1 MTPEQ
6 FHSPTPKR
14 PYEIF
19 GFTERESLYWR
30 VTQARFDEI
39 LADKQTVIHDIKP
52 SSNDYGEF
60 LFVTTSRPGINER
73 LAMTFYG
80 LGYHDHRERWI
91 TDEWF
96 WYQTRLDA
104 KTKQEK
110 IKKEEAKKIIEQ
122 RREEIAPYLKDADQT
137 EYGRLFE
144 ILADLTDEDG
154 ALTEMEDL
162 ESLNAW
168 IAQVDRSVPPEEP
181 PKDSPVEPPPTGE
194 NLLDEVSREKLPPL
208 YSGEERGLDAIA
220 QVKFFTPDSGWTWYA
235 SEFDGEDVFFGL
247 VDGLELEL
255 GYFSLQELKDVR
267 GPMGLQIERDLHYE
281 PKKLGELL
289 EWHRQQRDYHN

>member
-1 MTPEQ
+1 MPPEE
-6 FHSPTPKR
+6 FHSPIPKR

-19 GFTERESLYWR
+19 GFTERESLSWR

-39 LADKQTVIHDIKP
+39 LADKQTMIHGISP
-52 SSNDYGEF
+52 STNDYGEF

-80 LGYHDHRERWI
+80 LGFHDHRERWI

-96 WYQTRLDA
+96 WYQTSLDA
-104 KTKQEK
+104 KTKQET

-122 RREEIAPYLKDADQT
+122 RRDEIAPYLRDAEQT

-154 ALTEMEDL
+154 ALAEMEDFA
-162 ESLNAW
+162 SLNEW

-181 PKDSPVEPPPTGE
+181 PVEPSPTGE
-194 NLLDEVSREKLPPL
+194 NLLDQVSREKLPPL
-208 YSGEERGLDAIA
+208 YSGEEKGLDAVA
-220 QVKFFTPDSGWTWYA
+220 QVKFFTPDSSWTWYA
-235 SEFDGEDVFFGL
+235 SEFDGEDIFFGL

-255 GYFSLQELKDVR
+255 GYFSLQELQEIR
-267 GPMGLQIERDLHYE
+267 GPLGLSIERDLHYE
-281 PKKLGELL
+281 AKSLNELMNL
-289 EWHRQQRDYHN
+289 HRHMRQE